1 MKYVITE
8 KQVGKISRNLNEDDQ
23 YTGSGFDDALM
34 KKVLKNRRFGK
45 GITDVRFEGVNV
57 EEYCVEVNFSY
68 VYKYKEQLKLVDNNF
83 DEARTMLTN
92 AIKDSAE
99 KLSIIVEM
107 IDNPHNFKR
116 CYTIKERVYFDS
128 RMDDKPMDLSHTY
141 FYNGY

>member
-1 MKYVITE
+1 MADLQTHLGRRLGVHKVNDPLPGVALRIVPQARTA
-8 KQVGKISRNLNEDDQ
+8 RC
-23 YTGSGFDDALM
+23 DAC
-34 KKVLKNRRFGK
+34 
-45 GITDVRFEGVNV
+45 IRFEGVNV

-68 VYKYKEQLKLVDNNF
+68 VYKYKEQLKLVDNNY
-83 DEARTMLTN
+83 DETKTMLTN
-92 AIKDSAE
+92 ALKDTVE

-128 RMDDKPMDLSHTY
+128 RLDDKPMDLSQTF

>member
-34 KKVLKNRRFGK
+34 KKLLKNTKLGK
-45 GITDVRFEGVNV
+45 GITDVRFEGVND
-57 EEYCVEVNFSY
+57 EEYCVDIEFSY
-68 VYKYKEQLKLVDNNF
+68 VYKYREQLKLVNNY

-92 AIKDSAE
+92 ALKNTVE

-128 RMDDKPMDLSHTY
+128 RMDDKPMNLSHTY
-141 FYNGY
+141 FYNED

>member
-1 MKYVITE
+1 M
-8 KQVGKISRNLNEDDQ
+8 NEDDQ

-68 VYKYKEQLKLVDNNF
+68 VYKYKEQLKLVDNNY
-83 DEARTMLTN
+83 DETKTMLTN
-92 AIKDSAE
+92 ALKDTVE

-116 CYTIKERVYFDS
+116 CYIIKERVYFDS

-141 FYNGY
+141 FYNG